1 MICLDSI
8 KIKTP
13 IDCVEIEGLSNIGSN
28 RKFDSISRNGILEK
42 SILNEKE
49 KPIGFKSATID
60 HMGNNLILELSA
72 KILLDNYLKGIC
84 INTIEQMFYSINKY
98 LGIVINLEQALN
110 NSDILRTDV
119 TVNVPFEMELFPEL
133 KNWMH
138 SAFMNVNYQVTNY
151 QKPNNKGLVVTG
163 LYISKKDRIIFYDKG
178 EEISRNTKANKTFAR
193 HVNDFPKLINQAKNI
208 VRQEI
213 NLTTHKQMR
222 SNFRTLNINLGS
234 ILASQQQVSYN
245 YFMGLQKNDLSKINV
260 LSGNE
265 AEIRQAIGYKGVIS
279 QLNFNEGLIIAMLKT
294 NYGTKNWD
302 KYWHGRNGKKGY
314 KQWLS
319 EAKLEQL
326 NPLNPGQDLLDIYTN
341 NLKKVS

>member
-8 KIKTP
+8 KIKIP
-13 IDCVEIEGLSNIGSN
+13 IDCVEIEGLCNIGRN

-72 KILLDNYLKGIC
+72 KILVDNYLKGIC

-98 LGIVINLEQALN
+98 LGIGINLEQALN

-133 KNWMH
+133 KNWMEA
-138 SAFMNVNYQVTNY
+138 AFWNVNYQITNY
-151 QKPNNKGLVVTG
+151 QKPNNKGLVVAG
-163 LYISKKDRIIFYDKG
+163 LYTTKKDRIIFYDKG

-213 NLTTHKQMR
+213 NLTTHKQLR

-234 ILASQQQVSYN
+234 ILTSEQKVSYN
-245 YFMGLQKNDLSKINV
+245 YFMGLQKNDLSNNTT
-260 LSGNE
+260 LSLTISE
-265 AEIRQAIGYKGVIS
+265 AMKMYGYKGVLRD
-279 QLNFNEGLIIAMLKT
+279 LNFDERLIIAKLKT
-294 NYGTKNWD
+294 EYGSNWS
-302 KYWHGRNGKKGY
+302 KYWHGRNGNKGF
-314 KQWLS
+314 KQWLA
-319 EAKLEQL
+319 EAKLNQL
-326 NPLNPGQDLLDIYTN
+326 NPVNPSQDLLDIYTK